1 MTKIQYKHN
10 EAVKLFNMKRKRKT
24 QKTNSIRFSDYF
36 KLGKSQSELDFVDI
50 PLETDISLF
59 VDPYALSI
67 ENDEWFAECNN
78 LVVDYFQLVVDSIK
92 GNDLTTAKRLLFN
105 LHEPND
111 THLGLSNGKPSGRG
125 VGPIQAIAIFEQLK
139 NSKAVLTG
147 KLEDLSDCELLI
159 PGISNDKISD
169 ITINIIRSKL
179 LEYTE
184 AQCKLHDIETV
195 QKPSGFYWDSDSSR
209 WRNRY
214 VNLPVYNNER
224 ILLVPKAAI
233 RVRLTND
240 YQAYYKHFVLEYL
253 QAEHLHAGSSL
264 VETLK
269 NGKRVVYKYKVE
281 EENPLSKEFLFEFSE
296 EHPEVLE
303 RYKKSL
309 PSIPLYTTDEQ
320 IERKQLEP
328 RIINIENLIEDLD
341 KITKG
346 TDSANQFHNYI
357 IGALETIFFPALRKP
372 VKEQKQHDGRKRV
385 DIVFNNG
392 ADRGF
397 FFDLTAKHKIKCP
410 YIFFECKN
418 YSSDLKNPEFDQL
431 TGRFGDKKGNFG
443 ILVCRKNDNKKLLL
457 QSQKDIIHDNRGFVL
472 VLDDNDIKNLIKIK
486 SKQERNGIDDYL
498 DNLFRQ
504 IIM

>member
-1 MTKIQYKHN
+1 MKT
-10 EAVKLFNMKRKRKT
+10 KRKPQPKI
-24 QKTNSIRFSDYF
+24 SIRFSDHF
-36 KLGKSQSELDFVDI
+36 KLGKSQAELDFVDV

-67 ENDEWFAECNN
+67 EMDSWFAECNN
-78 LVVDYFQLVVDSIK
+78 LVVDYFQLVINSIK
-92 GNDLTTAKRLLFN
+92 EKEFQTARKLLTN

-111 THLGLSNGKPSGRG
+111 THLGLSTGKPSGRG
-125 VGPIQAIAIFEQLK
+125 VGLIQAGAIYNQLK

-147 KLEDLSDCELLI
+147 KLQDLSDCELLI

-184 AQCKLHDIETV
+184 TQCELHNIETRQV
-195 QKPSGFYWDSDSSR
+195 ASGLYWDAESSK

-214 VNLPVYNNER
+214 AKLPVYDGSR
-224 ILLVPKAAI
+224 IILIPKAAV
-233 RVRLTND
+233 RVHLTTD
-240 YQAYYKHFVLEYL
+240 YQYYYKHFVLEYL
-253 QAEHLHAGSSL
+253 QAEHLNAGTSL
-264 VETLK
+264 VEVLK
-269 NGKRVVYKYKVE
+269 NGKRKVYKKTLE
-281 EENPLSKEFLFEFSE
+281 EEYPLSKEFLFEFSE

-303 RYKKSL
+303 HYKKSL
-309 PSIPLYTTDEQ
+309 PKNPIYTTDEE
-320 IERKQLEP
+320 IERKQPEP
-328 RIINIENLIEDLD
+328 RRINTESLIEDLD
-341 KITKG
+341 KINKG
-346 TDSANQFHNYI
+346 TNSANLFHNYI
-357 IGALETIFFPALRKP
+357 IGALQFIFFPSLRNP
-372 VKEQKQHDGRKRV
+372 VKEQKQNEGRKRV

-418 YSSDLKNPEFDQL
+418 YSTDLENPEFDQL
-431 TGRFGDKKGNFG
+431 TGRFGDKKGDFG
-443 ILVCRKNDNKKLLL
+443 ILVCRKNEDKNLLL
-457 QSQKDIIHDNRGFVL
+457 KRQKDIVNNNRGFVL
-472 VLDDNDIKNLIKIK
+472 VFDDTDIKNLINIK
-486 SKQERNGIDDYL
+486 AKQEQNGIDDYL